1 MQAIQTTNPFP
12 ALDGAEYMLLTTY
25 RRSGTPVAL
34 PVLFAQDGARVYL
47 ATRSDAGKVARLR
60 ATGRATI
67 APCPANGRLLG
78 PKYAVQGRVLDAA
91 DTAQAEAALRAK
103 YPGRVLSP
111 NQYVILELAPC
122 GVPLA
127 ALDAAA

>member
-1 MQAIQTTNPFP
+1 MQAILTTNPFP

-34 PVLFAQDGARVYL
+34 PVLFAQAGARIYV
-47 ATRSDAGKVARLR
+47 ATRSDAGKVARLQ

-67 APCPANGRLLG
+67 APCAATGRLLG
-78 PKYAVQGRVLDAA
+78 PKYAVQGRVLDSA

-103 YPGRVLSP
+103 YPGHFLAAGP
-111 NQYVILELAPC
+111 HVILELAPC
-122 GVPLA
+122 GVQLA